1 MAEEKT
7 NQNIPEE
14 GRRAAPPENISRLR
28 APGGFAQR
36 MGDAGYLVG
45 RRYDAV
51 KNAFLQYRAA
61 GPKKRALRAR
71 ISRGGETFSLGREPL
86 AKLCLVGGVLRLFLA
101 LDPKAYPAEK
111 YHHRDYTEVI
121 RYARYP
127 MMIRL
132 TSDRQVK
139 NAVELIG
146 ELAAAHGL
154 EADPDYRPCDQ
165 ANIFKPSRRRAA
177 RAGETGAAAALIPA
191 LEEEVGEP
199 EAIDVRLPVRA
210 KVLNKQGERTGR
222 VRQSRWY
229 EGEGENEVLR
239 GEFRKEGTNV
249 FLYDSEERRAYV
261 DANDNVLS
269 LSNKYL
275 ATLRRPRWWLLAL
288 ILLLILL
295 TLISVLVSAY
305 YLRRTGED
313 YAPVI
318 FIAEADGTDWND
330 VENLAVFFNET
341 FGDSVI
347 APGMSGTYRFRFQ
360 NQNADALVY
369 SLAFS
374 EDNPYGIDLRYRL
387 KRDGA
392 YLGEGQ
398 YVGAGEIPSA
408 DLTIEPLSTAL
419 FELEWIWIHN
429 DEADT
434 EAGENQAQYALTI
447 TLTARVSEPAVRQA
461 PATALSGLKVGPAGN
476 KPTAVYGASAGPSE
490 QLSPDHAVPGGAAD
504 ALTVPAFPL
513 WRGAGAEAAVLAFCP
528 AAPTI
533 KETPA

>member
-1 MAEEKT
+1 MAEKEKQT
-7 NQNIPEE
+7 ADGGQKS
-14 GRRAAPPENISRLR
+14 APPQNISRLR
-28 APGGFAQR
+28 APGGFSQR
-36 MGDAGYLVG
+36 MGEAGYLAG

-51 KNAFLQYRAA
+51 KNAFLQYRTA
-61 GPKKRALRAR
+61 GPKPRTLRAR

-101 LDPKAYPAEK
+101 LDPKAYSTEK

-127 MMIRL
+127 LMIRL

-139 NAVELIG
+139 NALDLIG
-146 ELAAAHGL
+146 ELMAAHGL
-154 EADPDYRPCDQ
+154 EVDPDYRPVDQ
-165 ANIFKPSRRRAA
+165 AHIFKPPRRRAA
-177 RAGETGAAAALIPA
+177 RIEVLSLPA
-191 LEEEVGEP
+191 TEEIGEP
-199 EAIDVRLPVRA
+199 EAIDVRLPRRA
-210 KVLNKQGERTGR
+210 KVVDKQGNRTGR
-222 VRQSRWY
+222 IRRSTWY
-229 EGEGENEVLR
+229 DGEDEVLR

-249 FLYDSEERRAYV
+249 FLYDQEERKAYV
-261 DANDNVLS
+261 DANDNILT
-269 LSNKYL
+269 LGDKYL
-275 ATLRRPRWWLLAL
+275 ATIRRFRWWILAL

-313 YAPVI
+313 YAPII

-360 NQNADALVY
+360 NQNADALIY

-476 KPTAVYGASAGPSE
+476 KPTAVYGASASPSE
-490 QLSPDHAVPGGAAD
+490 QLSPDHAVPGGAAA

-513 WRGAGAEAAVLAFCP
+513 WRGAGAEAADLDFCP